1 MEEDAHI
8 LDSAKSNGKTDPNA
22 PATAPQFSRDPI
34 GHKAGFWCRDRV
46 LDGVCDPDPA
56 DR

>member
-22 PATAPQFSRDPI
+22 PATAAQFSRDPI